1 MFMAP
6 LVAER
11 RSSQRVPMRMPMR
24 VRIWKFGVPDQHA
37 ECVNVSEGGVYFATG
52 SSFQEGERVELLV
65 TMPKEVAGEPS
76 NWHCEGQVI
85 RVEGID
91 SASRI
96 IGVAV
101 QFSRQRTLQK
111 NEREPAGQR
120 RNASTILRAAT

>member
-1 MFMAP
+1 MAP
-6 LVAER
+6 LIAER
-11 RSSQRVPMRMPMR
+11 RTSRRVPMRMPLR
-24 VRIWKFGVPDQHA
+24 VRIWKFGVSDQHA

-65 TMPKEVAGEPS
+65 TMPKEVAGEAS
-76 NWHCEGQVI
+76 NWHCQGQVR

-101 QFSRQRTLQK
+101 QFDQHRTLQS
-111 NEREPAGQR
+111 
-120 RNASTILRAAT
+120 ASLGTDTAKAIESYTARTAR